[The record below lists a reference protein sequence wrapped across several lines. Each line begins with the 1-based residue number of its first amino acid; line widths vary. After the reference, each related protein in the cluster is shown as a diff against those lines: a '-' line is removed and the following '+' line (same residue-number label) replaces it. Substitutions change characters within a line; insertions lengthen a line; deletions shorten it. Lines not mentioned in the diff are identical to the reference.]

1 VKQIKWILYTLYIAG
16 YTSLIWATV
25 IWKGIPIGPN
35 NVWIGLIFSGGL
47 TFVNGVLIVEYLKK
61 NWDRESM

>member
-1 VKQIKWILYTLYIAG
+1 MKEIKWVLYTLYIAG

-35 NVWIGLIFSGGL
+35 NTWIGLLVSVAL
-47 TFVNGVLIVEYLKK
+47 TFVSGLLIIEYLKK
-61 NWDRESM
+61 NWSKEKM